1 METEQNL
8 LGVGFVVCMHVCIRP
23 RQDIL
28 PYWTKKRQKVWNEVC
43 AKKDQRKRFQ
53 YHTKIRKSQ
62 TITFAATKKSVIL
75 KLQHNLQTNDLCNCV
90 NYWSFAFLIAC
101 AFVYSSLFF
110 FLTHQTFALAHS
122 SAVKLSAIPFMLL
135 GFLFAVL
142 AQMSLLGRVFEWQL
156 SEQMLVQQIHSSG
169 IQSPLRNIIGS

>member
-1 METEQNL
+1 
-8 LGVGFVVCMHVCIRP
+8 MHVCIRL

-28 PYWTKKRQKVWNEVC
+28 IRKDKRYGMRFVP
-43 AKKDQRKRFQ
+43 KKDQRKRFQ
-53 YHTKIRKSQ
+53 YHTKIGKSE
-62 TITFAATKKSVIL
+62 TITFAAAKKSVVL

-110 FLTHQTFALAHS
+110 LTQTFALADS

-156 SEQMLVQQIHSSG
+156 SEQMLLVQQIHSSG